1 MASDIQFDL
10 LVDEAPLRNVN
21 GAVHCIAVT
30 VIAWKLGLLQIVCV
44 LTIYLAE

>member
-10 LVDEAPLRNVN
+10 LVDEAPLRNAS
-21 GAVHCIAVT
+21 GAVRCIAVT

-44 LTIYLAE
+44 LAIYLAE